1 MLNGKKKVKGHWWR
15 KNFSS
20 LVFPEGDNRKWPEHS
35 LLLVSSSF
43 VNLKCLHLSSAKLC
57 KGMGFQFLF
66 WGGGTGTQTDCMT
79 VLRHTG
85 DSWDQPSR
93 SSCSRL
99 VWADSNPWGWKPWR
113 PHQNSPAEK
122 WSGTAMNWIWVFL
135 WHFSSEKLEVFS
147 CFTLKGLNKHIFMS
161 ITSF

>member
-35 LLLVSSSF
+35 FLLVSSSF

-79 VLRHTG
+79 
-85 DSWDQPSR
+85 
-93 SSCSRL
+93 SSPTHRRQLGSAFTLFLFKTCL
-99 VWADSNPWGWKPWR
+99 GWQWKPWR

>member
-35 LLLVSSSF
+35 FLLVSSSF

-79 VLRHTG
+79 SSPTHRRQLGSAFTLFLFKTCVGWL
-85 DSWDQPSR
+85 QPMR
-93 SSCSRL
+93 VETMTPSSKQPCREVVRNRYELNLSFSM
-99 VWADSNPWGWKPWR
+99 AF
-113 PHQNSPAEK
+113 
-122 WSGTAMNWIWVFL
+122 FL
-135 WHFSSEKLEVFS
+135 WEARS
-147 CFTLKGLNKHIFMS
+147 IFLLY
-161 ITSF
+161 TEGTQ